1 MRLIAAFVPFA
12 AVILVA
18 CAGGP
23 PGPGGP
29 PPGGRFAGPQPGMGG
44 GLKGEPTVLF
54 ISPCGEPFRGRPGE
68 PYPVAAWFAQ
78 ADTNH
83 NGQLNRAEFIAD
95 ATRFF
100 AVLDRNRNGQIDSDE
115 LSHYEQVVAPEILA
129 GPRMGAA
136 PAAILKAAYGEFE
149 QMGGASGGGMGGGP
163 GGGGPPGGGGGR
175 LPPPGG
181 GPPKGGPSM
190 AGAAPYGLLR
200 EPEPVAASNLSF
212 GGRISFE
219 DFHRRADQRFDWLDA
234 GKKGY
239 LELATLP
246 KTMVQQMAR
255 PGGGGRLP
263 S

>member
-1 MRLIAAFVPFA
+1 
-12 AVILVA
+12 
-18 CAGGP
+18 
-23 PGPGGP
+23 
-29 PPGGRFAGPQPGMGG
+29 
-44 GLKGEPTVLF
+44 
-54 ISPCGEPFRGRPGE
+54 
-68 PYPVAAWFAQ
+68 
-78 ADTNH
+78 
-83 NGQLNRAEFIAD
+83 
-95 ATRFF
+95 
-100 AVLDRNRNGQIDSDE
+100 
-115 LSHYEQVVAPEILA
+115 
-129 GPRMGAA
+129 
-136 PAAILKAAYGEFE
+136 
-149 QMGGASGGGMGGGP
+149 
-163 GGGGPPGGGGGR
+163 
-175 LPPPGG
+175 
-181 GPPKGGPSM
+181 M